1 MRTKII
7 SCEVEVPGDIIR
19 GKIYK
24 PPFNGEISVYLIDYG
39 VFVIVPLD
47 DLSDDSRQVV
57 LHAEY

>member
-1 MRTKII
+1 MKTKII
-7 SCEVEVPGDIIR
+7 SCEVEVPGDRIR

-47 DLSDDSRQVV
+47 DMSDDSRR
-57 LHAEY
+57 LILN